1 VECRAVDLLRTLA
14 RMRTER
20 KAMVSSAREFAV
32 TILGFDQ
39 ATVMQVDVETLIDG
53 WLVGRGHMQS
63 WRRPSD
69 DGTASRVE

>member
-1 VECRAVDLLRTLA
+1 VECQALDMLRTLA

-32 TILGFDQ
+32 TTLGFDQ